1 MTITK
6 IGHCCLLIEIDGK
19 RIMTDPGSFTVE
31 GNVQE
36 RIDVVVVTHEHAD
49 HVHVPSVKVLL
60 DTNPDLVVVGNSSVA
75 TLLAG
80 EGVTCQVLEGTASVE
95 IAGVYF
101 EAFDATHAEI
111 FEEVGQVHNTGY
123 FISKRLFYPGDAYGE
138 PGKPVDVL
146 ALPVG
151 GPWCRMTDT
160 LHYALRVNPKAA
172 FPVHDAIER
181 EDRVHIAH
189 GLAGRVL
196 GANNIQFTP
205 LKAGESTQF

>member
-1 MTITK
+1 MKITK
-6 IGHCCLLIEIDGK
+6 IGHCCLRIEIEGK
-19 RIMTDPGSFTVE
+19 RILTDPGSFTVE
-31 GNVQE
+31 GNLQE
-36 RIDVVVVTHEHAD
+36 NIDVVVITHEHAD
-49 HVHVPSVKVLL
+49 HVHVPSVTALVAA
-60 DTNPDLVVVGNSSVA
+60 NPGVVVVGNSSVTA
-75 TLLAG
+75 LLAADNI
-80 EGVTCQVLEGTASVE
+80 TCQILEGTASAT
-95 IAGVYF
+95 IAGIYF

-111 FEEVGQVHNTGY
+111 FEEMGQVHNTGY
-123 FISKRLFYPGDAYGE
+123 FISERLFYPGDAYGE
-138 PGKPVDVL
+138 PERTVEVL

-205 LKAGESTQF
+205 LKAGESAEF